1 MKTDADEVTAW
12 YERSKATLRDIVATM
27 PIVGSADDRKAYG
40 DLIIAATMIDSYAHF
55 SAVGMDG
62 MLSILMPDD
71 RIRATVMETVQGAL
85 RLDEGVLA
93 MDADVREFRE
103 KWGRP

>member
-1 MKTDADEVTAW
+1 
-12 YERSKATLRDIVATM
+12 
-27 PIVGSADDRKAYG
+27 
-40 DLIIAATMIDSYAHF
+40 
-55 SAVGMDG
+55 